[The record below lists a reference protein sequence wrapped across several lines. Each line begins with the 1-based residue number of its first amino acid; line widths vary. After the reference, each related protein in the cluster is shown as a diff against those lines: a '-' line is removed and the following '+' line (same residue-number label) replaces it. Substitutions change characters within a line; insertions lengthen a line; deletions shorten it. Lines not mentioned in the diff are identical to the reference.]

1 MMRGETK
8 ASPSRS
14 DRPFQVGRPDPD
26 TSGMAL
32 STGEEEQ
39 AQRFPP
45 SPTVVSASGLLP
57 VRHRRVWFVVGLVAC
72 LVGTSIIGIALT
84 ARSPAATTP
93 TAGTIADSFNSF
105 FDFSSGTVTN
115 KLAVVEGGGTLRRAL
130 TEALSNPFARA
141 ATGAKVEAI
150 KMLDPAGCAQ
160 ASLSAPCAL
169 VTYDVVGAKDAVILP
184 NSQGYAVTFDGRWR
198 VARVTVCEL
207 FELFYQA
214 SAKTGTPPGC

>member
-1 MMRGETK
+1 
-8 ASPSRS
+8 
-14 DRPFQVGRPDPD
+14 
-26 TSGMAL
+26 MAL
-32 STGEEEQ
+32 STGEEGH
-39 AQRFPP
+39 AQPFPP
-45 SPTVVSASGLLP
+45 SPTVVSGSDLLP
-57 VRHRRVWFVVGLVAC
+57 VRHRRVRLAAGLAAC
-72 LVGTSIIGIALT
+72 LVGVVIIGIAVAGST
-84 ARSPAATTP
+84 ARNPAISTAT
-93 TAGTIADSFNSF
+93 ADAIADSFNSF
-105 FDFSSGTVTN
+105 FDFSSGTVTD
-115 KLAVVEGGGTLRRAL
+115 KLAVVQDGGSLRRAL